1 MPSHVACWL
10 LACVSLTISLLG
22 QATLQVDLRE
32 PAANRYSRYQGAFG
46 NGRFGIPVCGGHDRD
61 GDGDGDGDGH
71 VDSAFASINAS
82 VSNRANAGI
91 VTLVWGTDSGFGE
104 TLDTLTVS
112 ERTLRIAGAQR
123 REVCGSEIWM
133 DDVDGDGLGDLIIGR
148 QNFSPDTTRRG
159 AGALTILFG
168 GPELRTLARNGTL
181 LDLAAPPTTVRR
193 LDLPGSRAYDRLGIW
208 MRTGDVDGD
217 GIADIVVGANE
228 ADAPRSI
235 NAGEVYVI
243 RGGPHLHETAVV
255 DFVDYPPA
263 ALGNEVTLIT
273 PPDRFPNGHFGA
285 TVQLGDLDGNRRAE
299 LVASTALDRAG
310 AALKLDG
317 APAATGIPTGG
328 IGRGS
333 TFILWDSWFAPDQWV
348 PGRVIAIDGVA
359 PEISRITGGLRNA
372 HLGEELLARADFDGN
387 GQPDLFLGDL
397 RGLGPN
403 GASAGIGYVFF
414 DAALI
419 RSRGFNVDEM
429 PRDVR
434 CTIIQGVSA
443 GALSGDAAAW
453 GDLDGDGF
461 DDLVITSPHENPSF
475 RASAGSLHAL
485 YGQASGWPDEINLAA
500 NRLPDTAR
508 TVHMIGALGGNG
520 ADAGDTLVYSVA
532 VADTNADGLA
542 DIITNEMQ
550 GNGSQSL
557 DVGNLILYSGKALLP
572 ATTLLTLNLDQ
583 PINFNCQSHIQL
595 HYQVEQSTLLTGWTP
610 LGESIEDTGD
620 QINVP
625 IPASNAPS
633 TCYRLAHQL
642 LD

>member
-1 MPSHVACWL
+1 MPCHLACWL
-10 LACVSLTISLLG
+10 LASVCLTTLSFG

-32 PAANRYSRYQGAFG
+32 PSADRYSRYQGAFG
-46 NGRFGIPVCGGHDRD
+46 NGKFGIPVCGGHDCD
-61 GDGDGDGDGH
+61 GDGL

-82 VSNRANAGI
+82 VANRANAGI

-104 TLDTLTVS
+104 TLDTLS
-112 ERTLRIAGAQR
+112 LSDRTLRIAGAQSL
-123 REVCGSEIWM
+123 EVCGSEIWM
-133 DDVDGDGLGDLIIGR
+133 DDVNGDGVGDLIIGR
-148 QNFSPDTTRRG
+148 QNFSPNATRRG

-168 GPELRTLARNGTL
+168 GPELRTLAREGSM
-181 LDLAAPPTTVRR
+181 LDLAGPPASVRL
-193 LDLPGSRAYDRLGIW
+193 LDIFGSRAYDRLGIW

-217 GIADIVVGANE
+217 GIADIVVGADE

-243 RGGPHLHETAVV
+243 RGGPHLHETTIV

-263 ALGNEVTLIT
+263 ALGEHVTLIT

-285 TVQLGDLDGNRRAE
+285 TVQLGDLDGNGRAE
-299 LVASTALDRAG
+299 LVASAALDRAG
-310 AALKLDG
+310 AAVRLNG
-317 APAATGIPTGG
+317 APAGTGIGTGG

-333 TFILWDSWFAPDQWV
+333 TFILWDTWFAPDQWV
-348 PGRVIAIDGVA
+348 SGRVIAIDGVE

-372 HLGEELLARADFDGN
+372 HLGEELLAGADFDGN

-397 RGLGPN
+397 RGQGPN
-403 GASAGIGYVFF
+403 GASAGTGYVFF
-414 DAALI
+414 DAATI

-443 GALSGDAAAW
+443 GALSADAAAW
-453 GDLDGDGF
+453 GNLDGDRF

-475 RASAGSLHAL
+475 RASAGSLHAI
-485 YGQASGWPDEINLAA
+485 YGQASGWPAEIDLAA
-500 NRLPDTAR
+500 NRLPDTVR

-520 ADAGDTLVYSVA
+520 ADAGDTLGYSIA
-532 VADTNADGLA
+532 VADMNADGMD

-557 DVGNLILYSGKALLP
+557 DVGNLVLYSGRALLP
-572 ATTLLTLNLDQ
+572 PTASPMLSLDLSLNLHW
-583 PINFNCQSHIQL
+583 QSHLRLRYQIEHSTQL
-595 HYQVEQSTLLTGWTP
+595 VVWTP
-610 LGESIEDTGD
+610 FGAPIDGTGD
-620 QINVP
+620 QIHIP
-625 IPASNAPS
+625 IQANNGLSS
-633 TCYRLAHQL
+633 YYRVESQL
-642 LD
+642 TD